1 MVFTINFLSDTSFKD
16 MNHCEKQEGASD
28 QTSPHFIFQG
38 KGVKEAGERL
48 CRFIDPQ
55 RVLDLPTGPRRP
67 LVVISFDESHI
78 LTDNPRAEPW
88 TLFSELRCVL
98 RGIVEPPIFSLF
110 LSTAERFHR
119 FTPEKRLDPSSRIA
133 NSIHSVLHPISEI
146 SFDDIAFPAL
156 ENTVSLD
163 RVVEMDWISHL
174 GRPLYV
180 HLRYCRRAAYF
191 PSRIGSGPAM
201 TLC

>member
-1 MVFTINFLSDTSFKD
+1 
-16 MNHCEKQEGASD
+16 MNHCEKQEAASD
-28 QTSPHFIFQG
+28 QTFPHSIFQG
-38 KGVKEAGERL
+38 KSVKEAGEQL

-55 RVLDLPTGPRRP
+55 HVLDLPTGPRRP
-67 LVVISFDESHI
+67 LVVISFDDSHI

-88 TLFSELRCVL
+88 TLFSELRCIL
-98 RGIVEPPIFSLF
+98 RGMVESPIFSLF

-133 NSIHSVLHPISEI
+133 NSILSVLHPISEI

-174 GRPLYV
+174 SRPLYV
-180 HLRYCRRAAYF
+180 HLGYCRRAAYF
-191 PSRIGSGPAM
+191 PSRIGSGPTM